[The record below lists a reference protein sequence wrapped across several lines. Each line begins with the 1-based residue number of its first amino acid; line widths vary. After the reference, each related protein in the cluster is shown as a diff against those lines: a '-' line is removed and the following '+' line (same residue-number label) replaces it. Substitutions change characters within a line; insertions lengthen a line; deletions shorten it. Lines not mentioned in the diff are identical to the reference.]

1 MAFTWRPY
9 RVIGDVNHNGGGA
22 NRGEDR
28 SSAVRALRWQS
39 DPFSFCTMAIG
50 IQSV

>member
-22 NRGEDR
+22 NRGEDQL
-28 SSAVRALRWQS
+28 SAVRALRWQS
-39 DPFSFCTMAIG
+39 DPFSYCTMAIG

>member
-22 NRGEDR
+22 NHGEDR
-28 SSAVRALRWQS
+28 SSAVN
-39 DPFSFCTMAIG
+39 G
-50 IQSV
+50 